1 VRWLAEVFSK
11 LSRSACHAH
20 DLDAFFGVWEQVES
34 FTVGDNFLKTQEV
47 WPLQ

>member
-20 DLDAFFGVWEQVES
+20 DLDAFFAVWEHVES